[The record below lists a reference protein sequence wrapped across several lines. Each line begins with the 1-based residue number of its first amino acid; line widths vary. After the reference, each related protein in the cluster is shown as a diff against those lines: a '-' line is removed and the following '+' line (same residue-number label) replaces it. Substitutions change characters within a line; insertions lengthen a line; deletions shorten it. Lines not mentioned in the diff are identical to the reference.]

1 MLDGDG
7 PFTRR
12 STPLELLLGAH
23 YRHESGFGGGLGLGA
38 GLSQATGTP
47 QVRFVFSLS
56 YTPCGGRLMNHLRWL
71 PLSALVVVAATG
83 CSPGGGDPVQTVQ
96 AAVFANGNFESD
108 AIGATPSSWTVST
121 YQNDGITHT
130 RPAAQTLASLNLQAG
145 GYAATFVVGGAAESQ
160 TDPDLGAGASFRY
173 PKYGSRAL
181 RINLGTGFF
190 QTGAAK
196 NVNGASQTMTVTNG
210 DVDTS
215 DNKVH
220 VRFAVAPVLQNP
232 AHDYIEQPYYFVQ
245 LRNITKGTTLYQ
257 DFNASAQTG
266 VPWKTVGSIYYTDW
280 QPVDIA
286 PGNTALAVGNQ
297 VELQVL
303 AAGCAQLIHWG
314 RIYVDGVG

>member
-1 MLDGDG
+1 
-7 PFTRR
+7 
-12 STPLELLLGAH
+12 
-23 YRHESGFGGGLGLGA
+23 
-38 GLSQATGTP
+38 
-47 QVRFVFSLS
+47 
-56 YTPCGGRLMNHLRWL
+56 MNHLRWL
-71 PLSALVVVAATG
+71 SLSALVVVAATG

-96 AAVFANGNFESD
+96 AAVFVNGSFESD

-121 YQNDGITHT
+121 YQNDGITDT

-196 NVNGASQTMTVTNG
+196 NVNGASQTMTVANG
-210 DVDTS
+210 DVDAS

-232 AHDYIEQPYYFVQ
+232 AHDYIEQPYYFIQ
-245 LRNITKGTTLYQ
+245 LRNITKRTTLYQ
-257 DFNASAQTG
+257 NFNASAQTG
-266 VPWKTVGSIYYTDW
+266 VP
-280 QPVDIA
+280 
-286 PGNTALAVGNQ
+286 
-297 VELQVL
+297 
-303 AAGCAQLIHWG
+303 
-314 RIYVDGVG
+314 